1 MIRHNL
7 PFELLV
13 DGGRGKGL
21 WELER
26 VGGLYL
32 GVYLFVCFAVLDSVG
47 ELLEFPNLK
56 VLWFV
61 SSLCCDFSVVSSPE
75 SLSINKSIF
84 SGMDPY
90 LYYIMEPKLL
100 NISNSF
106 MVGN

>member
-13 DGGRGKGL
+13 DGGRGKGV

-32 GVYLFVCFAVLDSVG
+32 GVYLLVCFAVLDSEG

-56 VLWFV
+56 EFFGLFQACVVISLWCLHQRV
-61 SSLCCDFSVVSSPE
+61 SQ
-75 SLSINKSIF
+75 
-84 SGMDPY
+84 
-90 LYYIMEPKLL
+90 
-100 NISNSF
+100 
-106 MVGN
+106 